1 MTLSSAPRRAHD
13 REVHM
18 SFVEFH
24 DVSKVYTMGTN
35 KIYAANG
42 VDFTIEKGEFC
53 VIVGPSGAGKTTVL
67 NMLGG
72 INWGLYGIF
81 NFNLV
86 SFIFQGDRTAGA
98 IAVYVIIAIAA
109 LWLLLSSLVN
119 GGAVRVFGHRSR
131 ERE

>member
-53 VIVGPSGAGKTTVL
+53 VPP
-67 NMLGG
+67 
-72 INWGLYGIF
+72 
-81 NFNLV
+81 
-86 SFIFQGDRTAGA
+86 TASISPLKRA
-98 IAVYVIIAIAA
+98 NSASSSAPAA
-109 LWLLLSSLVN
+109 P
-119 GGAVRVFGHRSR
+119 ARPPF
-131 ERE
+131 